1 MCVCV
6 CGFIVAP
13 SSQVR
18 HVGIIFGGNIKDF
31 VPKKFHENPS
41 IISKLKEG
49 DIQRTEI
56 LMEERGGEK
65 TSMIEH

>member
-1 MCVCV
+1 MK
-6 CGFIVAP
+6 IP
-13 SSQVR
+13 QLS
-18 HVGIIFGGNIKDF
+18 
-31 VPKKFHENPS
+31 
-41 IISKLKEG
+41 SKLKEG